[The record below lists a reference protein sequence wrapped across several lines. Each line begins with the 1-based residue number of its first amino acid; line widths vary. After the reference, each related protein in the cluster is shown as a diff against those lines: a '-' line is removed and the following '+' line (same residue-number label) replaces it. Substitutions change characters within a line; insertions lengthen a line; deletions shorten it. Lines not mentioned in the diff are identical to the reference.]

1 MSFKTSC
8 NQRIIENTFYNNTIV
23 EIDPT
28 VLNSLS
34 SIGYVNNEI
43 TTINTEINNINST
56 LTSLQN
62 QINNIQTDINTL
74 SNQIQRITGNVIMSV
89 SAIAPAYTLLCDG
102 SGYSINLYPDL
113 FNVIGY
119 AYGGSDGIFNV
130 PNMQSCFPLGA
141 NGILNNV
148 PASNLISGNNASGAK
163 NDYYITGNP
172 WTFEGSTLP
181 NFCILQKVPKHN
193 HFINDP
199 GHRHGIADYG
209 YGSYS
214 GAQTVFLIESGVD
227 TVASSRSTTGITI
240 KNTGENIQDIDALSG
255 IGGVNFTPPFF
266 SVFFYI
272 NI

>member
-23 EIDPT
+23 EIDPN

-34 SIGYVNNEI
+34 SIGYVNDEI
-43 TTINTEINNINST
+43 TTVNTEINNINST
-56 LTSLQN
+56 LISLQN

-74 SNQIQRITGNVIMSV
+74 SNQIQRITGNIIMSI

-102 SGYSINLYPDL
+102 ASYNINDYPAL
-113 FNVIGY
+113 FNIIGY
-119 AYGGSDGIFNV
+119 AYGGSNGFFNV
-130 PNMQSCFPLGA
+130 PNMESCFPLGA

-148 PASNLISGNNASGAK
+148 PASNLISGNNAAGAK

-172 WTFEGSTLP
+172 WTFSGSTLP
-181 NFCILQKVPKHN
+181 NFCILQKVPPHN
-193 HFINDP
+193 HFIQDN
-199 GHRHGIADYG
+199 GHTHGIADYG

-214 GAQTVFLIESGVD
+214 GTQTLFLIDSGVD
-227 TVASSRSTTGITI
+227 TIASGKSATGITI
-240 KNTGENIQDIDALSG
+240 QNQGQNIQAVDPLSN